1 MPVNQASLRP
11 VRDDGKP
18 FAVFLSYGQDAK
30 PLKLHLRHL
39 IERGFGVPLSLDLNW
54 RSALEVWEWPDVR
67 SQKAPHGGK
76 TNDIFVQYARDSSVT
91 IVLLVDRVPPGTEEE
106 LLAILEEDDVD
117 LKVFWLKRQRRWT
130 PFRRR
135 ETEVEKLMRERQD
148 EFKYTPLPDL
158 GSPETWVEMTRELV
172 ATLLAALHSERVD
185 EREPSE
191 VRP

>member
-1 MPVNQASLRP
+1 MPVNEASLRP

-30 PLKLHLRHL
+30 PLKLHLRDL
-39 IERGFGVPLSLDLNW
+39 IERGFGVPLSLDRNW

-67 SQKAPHGGK
+67 SQKAPRGGK
-76 TNDIFVQYARDSSVT
+76 TNDIFVQHARDSSVT
-91 IVLLVDRVPPGTEEE
+91 IVLLVDRVPAGTEEE
-106 LLAILEEDDVD
+106 LLAVLEEDEVD

-130 PFRRR
+130 PFWRR

-158 GSPETWVEMTRELV
+158 GSAETWVEMTRELV